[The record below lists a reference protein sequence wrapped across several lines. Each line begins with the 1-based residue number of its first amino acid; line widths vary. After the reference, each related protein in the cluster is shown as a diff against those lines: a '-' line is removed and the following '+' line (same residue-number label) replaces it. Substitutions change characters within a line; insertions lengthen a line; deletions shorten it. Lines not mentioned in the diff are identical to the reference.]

1 MLKLLPIL
9 FFAAVNISQI
19 SIFEIDGIFSNGHI
33 NAIQRYVDENDLRES
48 NLFVIQYNASDT
60 SENSVTELQ
69 ELLKDIKTPK
79 AIWVGPNETIVD
91 AGLLKSFDYVGIS
104 PGTTIINKLSN
115 NEFEFLDQEGIY
127 EGYMVVGSIG
137 AFIENLGS
145 ENIISNLTSLEGS
158 TPGIVSFDINSDDIN
173 EIKFVKPSLYERF
186 YISISNPFFT
196 YLFFALGFALLGL
209 ELFAIGRGLMAFI
222 GALLIGFSSMT
233 FTEFGLNYYGLILFL
248 ISFVIFIKIL
258 ARGYFGLL
266 GIAAFSIL
274 HISSIVM
281 FMNYQLEI
289 NNFLMIFCSAI
300 ISFFYFVAIPTVI
313 RSRLTTDTSAMS
325 SFGGSTV
332 KILKMLGDSKALVQF
347 ERNNFVVEIQN
358 NQTFQLD
365 QEVEVIEIDGK
376 LSI

>member
-60 SENSVTELQ
+60 SENSVVELQ
-69 ELLKDIKTPK
+69 ELLNGIKTPK

-209 ELFAIGRGLMAFI
+209 ELFAIGPGLMAFI

-325 SFGGSTV
+325 SFEGSTV

-365 QEVEVIEIDGK
+365 QEVEVTEIDGK

>member
-48 NLFVIQYNASDT
+48 NLFVIQYNATDT

-158 TPGIVSFDINSDDIN
+158 THGIVSFDINSDDIN

-209 ELFAIGRGLMAFI
+209 ELFAIGPGLMAFI

-233 FTEFGLNYYGLILFL
+233 FIEFGLNYYGLILFL

-325 SFGGSTV
+325 SFEGSTV

-365 QEVEVIEIDGK
+365 QEVEVTEIDGK

>member
-60 SENSVTELQ
+60 SENGVTELQ

-145 ENIISNLTSLEGS
+145 ENIISNLTSLKGS

-209 ELFAIGRGLMAFI
+209 ELFAIGPGLMAFI

-365 QEVEVIEIDGK
+365 QEVEVTEIDGK

>member
-19 SIFEIDGIFSNGHI
+19 SIFEIDGIFANGHI

-209 ELFAIGRGLMAFI
+209 ELFAIGPGLMAFI

-313 RSRLTTDTSAMS
+313 RSRLTTDTSAMY
-325 SFGGSTV
+325 SFEGSTV
-332 KILKMLGDSKALVQF
+332 KILKILGDSKALVQF

-365 QEVEVIEIDGK
+365 QEVEVTEIDGK

>member
-60 SENSVTELQ
+60 SENGVTELQ

-209 ELFAIGRGLMAFI
+209 ELFAIGPGLMAFI

-233 FTEFGLNYYGLILFL
+233 FIEFGLNYYGLILFL

-266 GIAAFSIL
+266 GIASFSIL

-325 SFGGSTV
+325 SFEGSTV

-365 QEVEVIEIDGK
+365 QEVEVTEIDGK

>member
-9 FFAAVNISQI
+9 FFAAVNITQI

-33 NAIQRYVDENDLRES
+33 NAIQRYINENELRES

-209 ELFAIGRGLMAFI
+209 ELFAIGPGLMAFI

-365 QEVEVIEIDGK
+365 QEVEVTEIDGK

>member
-209 ELFAIGRGLMAFI
+209 ELFAIGPGLMAFI

-233 FTEFGLNYYGLILFL
+233 FNEFGLNYYGLILFL

-365 QEVEVIEIDGK
+365 QEVEVTEIDGK

>member
-60 SENSVTELQ
+60 SENGVTELQ
-69 ELLKDIKTPK
+69 ELLKEIKTPK

-145 ENIISNLTSLEGS
+145 ENIISNLTSIEGS
-158 TPGIVSFDINSDDIN
+158 TPVIVSFYIKSDDIN

-209 ELFAIGRGLMAFI
+209 ELFAIGPGLMAFI

-365 QEVEVIEIDGK
+365 QEVEVTEIDGK

>member
-209 ELFAIGRGLMAFI
+209 ELFAIGPGLMAFI

-325 SFGGSTV
+325 SFEGSTV

>member
-33 NAIQRYVDENDLRES
+33 NAIQRYVDENDLSES
-48 NLFVIQYNASDT
+48 SLFVIQYNASDT

-115 NEFEFLDQEGIY
+115 NEFEFIDQEGIY

-145 ENIISNLTSLEGS
+145 ENIISNLTSLKGS

-209 ELFAIGRGLMAFI
+209 ELFAIGPGLMAFI

-266 GIAAFSIL
+266 GIAAFTIL

-325 SFGGSTV
+325 SFEGSAV

-347 ERNNFVVEIQN
+347 ERNKFVVEIQN

-365 QEVEVIEIDGK
+365 QEVEVTEIDGK

>member
-19 SIFEIDGIFSNGHI
+19 SIFEIDGIFSNAHI
-33 NAIQRYVDENDLRES
+33 NAIQRYVNENDLSES

-60 SENSVTELQ
+60 SENGVTELQ

-91 AGLLKSFDYVGIS
+91 AGLLKSFDYIGLS

-115 NEFEFLDQEGIY
+115 NEFEFIDQEGIY

-158 TPGIVSFDINSDDIN
+158 TLGIVSFDINSDDIN

-209 ELFAIGRGLMAFI
+209 ELFAIGPGLMAFI

-325 SFGGSTV
+325 SFEGSTV

-347 ERNNFVVEIQN
+347 ERNKFVVEIQN

-365 QEVEVIEIDGK
+365 QEVEVTEIDGK

>member
-115 NEFEFLDQEGIY
+115 NEFEIIDQEGIY

-209 ELFAIGRGLMAFI
+209 ELFAIGPGLMAFI

-274 HISSIVM
+274 HISSIVL

-325 SFGGSTV
+325 SFEGSTV

>member
-69 ELLKDIKTPK
+69 ELLKDIKTSK

-115 NEFEFLDQEGIY
+115 NEFEFIDQEGIY

-209 ELFAIGRGLMAFI
+209 ELFAIGPGLMAFI

-332 KILKMLGDSKALVQF
+332 KILKMLGDNKALVQF

-365 QEVEVIEIDGK
+365 QEVEVTEIDGK

>member
-33 NAIQRYVDENDLRES
+33 NAIQRYVDENDLSES

-60 SENSVTELQ
+60 SENGVTELQ

-209 ELFAIGRGLMAFI
+209 ELFAIGPGLMAFI

-289 NNFLMIFCSAI
+289 NNFLMIFCSVI

-325 SFGGSTV
+325 SFEGSTV

-347 ERNNFVVEIQN
+347 ERNKFVVEIQN

-365 QEVEVIEIDGK
+365 QEVEVTEIDGK

>member
-9 FFAAVNISQI
+9 FFAAVNITQI

-33 NAIQRYVDENDLRES
+33 NAIQRYVNENELKDTS
-48 NLFVIQYNASDT
+48 LFVIQYNASDVNED
-60 SENSVTELQ
+60 SINELQ
-69 ELLKDIKTPK
+69 EILKSIKTPK
-79 AIWVGPNETIVD
+79 AIWVGPNKTTVD
-91 AGLLKSFDYVGIS
+91 SGLLKSFDYVGIS
-104 PGTTIINKLSN
+104 PGTIIINKISN
-115 NEFEFLDQEGIY
+115 NEFELTNQEGIY

-145 ENIISNLTSLEGS
+145 EEIVSNISLEEGS
-158 TPGIVSFDINSDDIN
+158 TVGIVNFDINSDEIN

-209 ELFAIGRGLMAFI
+209 ELFAIGPGLMAFI
-222 GALLIGFSSMT
+222 GSLLIGFSSIT
-233 FTEFGLNYYGLILFL
+233 FTEFDLNYYGLILFL
-248 ISFVIFIKIL
+248 ISFLIFIKIL
-258 ARGYFGLL
+258 ARGYFGPL
-266 GIAAFSIL
+266 GIVAFSIL

-281 FMNYQLEI
+281 FSKYQLET
-289 NNFLMIFCSAI
+289 NNFLMLFGSVT

-325 SFGGSTV
+325 SFKGSKV
-332 KILKMLGDSKALVQF
+332 KVLELLSDNKALVQF
-347 ERNNFVVEIQN
+347 EKNKFVVEMQN
-358 NQTFQLD
+358 EESCELNL
-365 QEVEVIEIDGK
+365 EVEVDEIDGK